1 MQLSRLTMTPP
12 KVIEDRLQL
21 AAQRVGLRL
30 IVDRYATDATREPK
44 YLLRPYWDAKRAV
57 RLRPDGDYELA
68 PVWKRSRR
76 RTATQFSLDE
86 IEAILADWDQTIG
99 CAPTLLPW
107 QATHSAPVIAAQP
120 QR

>member
-1 MQLSRLTMTPP
+1 MIPP
-12 KVIEDRLQL
+12 KISEDRLQC

-30 IVDRYATDATREPK
+30 IADRYATDATGEPK

-57 RLRPDGDYELA
+57 RVRPDGGYELA

-76 RTATQFSLDE
+76 RTATQFSLEE

-107 QATHSAPVIAAQP
+107 QATHSAPSVAAQH